1 MSDVHSPEIRSKN
14 MRAIRASDT
23 KPEMIVRKAL
33 HAAGYRYRL
42 RGAGLPG
49 RPDLVL
55 SKYRTAV
62 FVHGCFW
69 HGHNC
74 RYFKVPQ
81 TRTDFWM
88 SKIKANKLRDLT
100 AIARLSQL
108 GWHVIVIWECATRP
122 DGLKASELVQRVSTF
137 LGAHPPK
144 STPDIVEI
152 PS

>member
-1 MSDVHSPEIRSKN
+1 MSDVHSPAVRSKN
-14 MRAIRASDT
+14 MRAIRTSGT
-23 KPEMIVRKAL
+23 TPELWVRSAL

-55 SKYRTAV
+55 PKYRTAI

-69 HGHNC
+69 HGHGC

-88 SKIKANKLRDLT
+88 AKIGVNKARD
-100 AIARLSQL
+100 RVVMEQL
-108 GWHVIVIWECATRP
+108 KERGWHVIVIWECATRP
-122 DGLKASELVQRVSTF
+122 DGLQAAELVRRVRAF
-137 LGAHPPK
+137 LAVHTAQSRPAVL
-144 STPDIVEI
+144 TI
-152 PS
+152 